1 MGRIVGWSESIEIRF
16 ASMLRR
22 VNDWVS
28 TNQRSLFRLL
38 PVLIGLSSL
47 VWLVPLTYFLFG
59 TDSFHFVNPFDFNFN
74 PLYQYSYLYSP
85 TYPIP
90 DSTPLFYLEGLLTI
104 LQGAGSP
111 PWLTER
117 IVIVSIAII
126 GAYGFFRLCGTW
138 NVINDRPR
146 YTGALRAALA
156 TTFYI
161 LNPLTLTVV
170 WWHFGNYT
178 IFYAFAPFLVSAFF
192 SLTYRKTPNIPE
204 ICGTIALGIILAPG
218 VSGAYA
224 VDVALLALTFVI
236 VQIVGVHL
244 NKKDVIDR
252 AIRVSL
258 TLSIAL
264 ALIGWIII
272 PFILTPN
279 PGFESSN
286 YVSPENLIQSFYNES
301 QTTTLLNV
309 LRLLGFS
316 WIYQSPSAYP
326 WTWYLPTLE
335 LAAFLIP
342 GTFLIGVAVGGR
354 DRGILPL
361 AVIGIVAVFASVG
374 NNPPAGAFNLAL
386 LRLHG
391 PFLVLVNSYYI
402 LGLLFPLAI
411 SVGIFALLVR
421 GGQDAVQTSN
431 CEAIDDPSSVPKQST
446 SGDST
451 SPPVARVKRLKNRAT
466 ISKVLTY
473 CLVGALLV
481 CSFPPSLLKTS
492 TRPRAI
498 TSTLS

>member
-1 MGRIVGWSESIEIRF
+1 MRGEPLGRIVGWSESIEIRF

-224 VDVALLALTFVI
+224 SRCCTFGTDLRDRSDSGSSSE
-236 VQIVGVHL
+236 QEGCHRPRDPGFPHSQYRTCPHWLDYHSVHP
-244 NKKDVIDR
+244 NAESR
-252 AIRVSL
+252 IRV
-258 TLSIAL
+258 
-264 ALIGWIII
+264 
-272 PFILTPN
+272 
-279 PGFESSN
+279 
-286 YVSPENLIQSFYNES
+286 Q
-301 QTTTLLNV
+301 
-309 LRLLGFS
+309 
-316 WIYQSPSAYP
+316 
-326 WTWYLPTLE
+326 
-335 LAAFLIP
+335 
-342 GTFLIGVAVGGR
+342 
-354 DRGILPL
+354 
-361 AVIGIVAVFASVG
+361 
-374 NNPPAGAFNLAL
+374 
-386 LRLHG
+386 
-391 PFLVLVNSYYI
+391 
-402 LGLLFPLAI
+402 
-411 SVGIFALLVR
+411 
-421 GGQDAVQTSN
+421 
-431 CEAIDDPSSVPKQST
+431 
-446 SGDST
+446 
-451 SPPVARVKRLKNRAT
+451 
-466 ISKVLTY
+466 
-473 CLVGALLV
+473 
-481 CSFPPSLLKTS
+481 
-492 TRPRAI
+492 
-498 TSTLS
+498 